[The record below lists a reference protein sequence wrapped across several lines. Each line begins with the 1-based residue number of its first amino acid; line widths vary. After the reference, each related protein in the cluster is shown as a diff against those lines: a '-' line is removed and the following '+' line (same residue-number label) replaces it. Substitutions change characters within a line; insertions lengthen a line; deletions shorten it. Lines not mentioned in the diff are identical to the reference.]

1 MSIVSIKEMP
11 SRSFQLN
18 SSWERTYKRT
28 FQVITNNRYDT
39 AVDVFEEVAITIADV
54 HPLDAFAYC
63 LTVDINCVTEDG
75 IGWTAQYDYGPPPD
89 PGNPDNQ
96 DPTQQPPEFSWT
108 GIQFERPVDFD
119 RDGKAIVNKAGDVF
133 QTPVMRDDS
142 RPMLQVVRNQLT
154 FNPSLAW
161 RLRDVVNSSEFLG
174 APAGKVKSSY
184 PTASRRWSNEYGFY
198 WVVTYQFTFDSD
210 GFSKKLLNQG
220 LREKAEDELKNIVVQ
235 GVPITEPVL
244 LTEDGE
250 QAEPDAPPVVLEFE
264 VYNETDFSVFN
275 LE

>member
-1 MSIVSIKEMP
+1 MSIISIHEMP

-18 SSWERTYKRT
+18 SSWERNYKHIV
-28 FQVITNNRYDT
+28 QVITDDKYDT
-39 AVDVFEEVAITIADV
+39 AVDVFEAVGITIADV
-54 HPLDAFAYC
+54 HPLDSGAYC
-63 LTVDINCVTEDG
+63 LAVDINCTEEYG
-75 IGWTAQYDYGPPPD
+75 KKWLCNYDYGAPPEGQN
-89 PGNPDNQ
+89 PGE
-96 DPTQQPPEFSWT
+96 DPTLQPPEFSWT

-133 QTPVMRDDS
+133 QTAVMRDDS
-142 RPMLQVVRNQLT
+142 RPMLQVVRNELT
-154 FNPSLAW
+154 FNPALAW

-184 PTASRRWSNEYGFY
+184 PTASRKWSNEYGFY

-220 LREKAEDELKNIVVQ
+220 LREKIEDELKNIMVQ

-244 LTEDGE
+244 LDESGK
-250 QAEPDAPPVVLEFE
+250 QAEPDAPPVVLDFD
-264 VYNETDFSVFN
+264 VYNEVDFGVFG